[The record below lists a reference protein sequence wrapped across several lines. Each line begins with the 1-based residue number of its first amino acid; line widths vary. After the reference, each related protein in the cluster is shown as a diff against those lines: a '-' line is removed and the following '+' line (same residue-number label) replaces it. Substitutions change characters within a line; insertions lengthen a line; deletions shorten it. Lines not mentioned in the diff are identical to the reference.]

1 MTKNDLQAVK
11 QALVS
16 AGVEIYRTR
25 PGEIQVA
32 ERIRLH
38 IMDSGIRVQLDE
50 DARIVFTG
58 RSQQADFPHDTDE
71 AHFARVRAAL
81 GELAEGRGYVERG
94 SSATEIRDPSDDTR
108 LLDVWH
114 EVSFSKGV
122 SSIEEAVAEVTW
134 ALSVEKYISA

>member
-25 PGEIQVA
+25 PAEIQVA

-38 IMDSGIRVQLDE
+38 IMDSGIRVQLD
-50 DARIVFTG
+50 DAARVVFTG
-58 RSQQADFPHDTDE
+58 RSQHADFPHDADE
-71 AHFARVRAAL
+71 THLARVRAAL
-81 GELAEGRGYVERG
+81 GALATGRGYTELG
-94 SSATEIRDPSDDTR
+94 SNATEIRDPSDATR

-114 EVSFSKGV
+114 EVSFSKAV

-134 ALSVEKYISA
+134 ALSV

>member
-1 MTKNDLQAVK
+1 VKKNDLQAVK
-11 QALVS
+11 QALMS

-38 IMDSGIRVQLDE
+38 IMDSGIRVQLD
-50 DARIVFTG
+50 DAAHIVFTG
-58 RSQQADFPHDTDE
+58 RSQQTDFPHDADE
-71 AHFARVRAAL
+71 THLARVRAAL
-81 GELAEGRGYVERG
+81 GVLAEGRGYTEIG
-94 SSATEIRDPSDDTR
+94 CNATEVRDPSDESR

-134 ALSVEKYISA
+134 ALSVEKYVSA